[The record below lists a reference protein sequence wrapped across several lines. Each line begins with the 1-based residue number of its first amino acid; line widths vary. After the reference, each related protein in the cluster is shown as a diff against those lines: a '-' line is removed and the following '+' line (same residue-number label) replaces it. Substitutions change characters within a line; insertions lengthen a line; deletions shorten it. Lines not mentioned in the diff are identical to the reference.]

1 MESAHGTSIPS
12 EQLIGVVRG
21 VRNRY
26 RTKRALRGAA
36 ITVAVSW
43 AILAASA
50 YVMNAS
56 RYSDGAVLGTRIVS
70 LLSILAVAI
79 WFIVRPLLPKFGDD
93 QVALYLEEH
102 EHSLKASVITAVEM
116 QRPGAGP
123 TGVMRSPVLIDRLTR
138 AALDRVHKA
147 NDGRA
152 IDAGELRTNGGILAA
167 VFAGA
172 VLLTMFGPPML
183 RQGLRLIATPW
194 SKSEAARPFSI
205 AVDP

>member
-50 YVMNAS
+50 YVMNAT
-56 RYSDGAVLGTRIVS
+56 RYSEGVVLGTRIVA
-70 LLSILAVAI
+70 LLAILAVAI

-123 TGVMRSPVLIDRLTR
+123 TGAMRSPVLIDRLTR
-138 AALDRVHKA
+138 AAVDRVHKA

-152 IDAGELRTNGGILAA
+152 IDAG
-167 VFAGA
+167 
-172 VLLTMFGPPML
+172 
-183 RQGLRLIATPW
+183 
-194 SKSEAARPFSI
+194 
-205 AVDP
+205 